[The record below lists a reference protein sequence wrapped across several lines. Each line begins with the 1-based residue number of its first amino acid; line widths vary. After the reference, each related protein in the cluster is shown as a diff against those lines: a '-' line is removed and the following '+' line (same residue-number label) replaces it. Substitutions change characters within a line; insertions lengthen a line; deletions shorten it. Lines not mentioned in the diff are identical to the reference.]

1 MKMKYYAKDFIISA
15 RVNLERIA
23 ILLAAYPEK
32 SQRDTLINALA
43 VIDNR
48 AYDVLERLRKEL
60 NVKN

>member
-1 MKMKYYAKDFIISA
+1 MKHYAKDFIFSA

-32 SQRDTLINALA
+32 SQHDALINALA
-43 VIDNR
+43 TIDNR
-48 AYDVLERLRKEL
+48 AHDVLERLRKEL